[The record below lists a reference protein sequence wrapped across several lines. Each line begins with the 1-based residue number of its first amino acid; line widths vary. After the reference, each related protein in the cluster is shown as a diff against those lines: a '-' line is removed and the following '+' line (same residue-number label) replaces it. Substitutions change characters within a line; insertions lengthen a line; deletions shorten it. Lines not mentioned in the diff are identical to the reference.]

1 MSATGTVHTGDSRA
15 SHVRFIVIL
24 GALTALGP
32 LSNDTYLPG
41 FPDIAR
47 DLHASASATQ
57 LTLTACLVGLGA
69 GQLVAGP
76 LSDALGRRRPLI
88 AGLLLFVV
96 ASLLA
101 AVAPSIWLLVLLRL
115 LQGIGGATGIVIA
128 AAVVRDRHT
137 GPAAARFFSLLLLVT
152 GLAPVL
158 APVIGGQ
165 LLRWTSW
172 QGIFVALAVA
182 GAAMTAAVAVGLPET
197 LPVERRQS
205 GGLRAMVPI
214 FRRLLADRVFVGY
227 VLSCGFGFAAMFA
240 YIAGSPFVL
249 QVIHNMTPQEYSGVF
264 AINALGLVVAAQIS
278 GRIVGR
284 VGPRRL
290 LAVGV
295 TSSAVGGL
303 IVLAAVLAGAGLVPL
318 LVGLFVVV
326 SSVGLIMPNSMALA
340 LGDYGQVA
348 GTAAALIGLAQH
360 LIGAAAAPFA
370 GVAGT
375 GNATPM
381 AVVIAI
387 LGVATL
393 LSFALLSR
401 ARQRSSVA
409 EEPVSPPLAERVVL
423 EAE

>member
-1 MSATGTVHTGDSRA
+1 MSETGTVRAGDSRA
-15 SHVRFIVIL
+15 SYFRFIVIL
-24 GALTALGP
+24 GALTGLGP
-32 LSNDTYLPG
+32 LANDTYLPG

-57 LTLTACLVGLGA
+57 LTLTACLVGLGV
-69 GQLVAGP
+69 GQLLAGP

-96 ASLLA
+96 SSLLSA
-101 AVAPSIWLLVLLRL
+101 MAPSIWLLVALRL

-137 GPAAARFFSLLLLVT
+137 GPAAARFFSLLLLIT

-158 APVIGGQ
+158 APVVGGQ

-172 QGIFVALAVA
+172 QGIFVALAVV
-182 GAAMTAAVAVGLPET
+182 GAAMTAAVAVWLPET

-214 FRRLLADRVFVGY
+214 FRKLLADRVFVGY

-249 QVIHNMTPQEYSGVF
+249 QVIYEMTPQKYSGVF
-264 AINALGLVVAAQIS
+264 AINALGLVVVAQVS
-278 GRIVGR
+278 GRIVHR
-284 VGPRRL
+284 FGPRKL

-326 SSVGLIMPNSMALA
+326 ASVGLIMPNSMALA
-340 LGDYGQVA
+340 LGDYGAVA

-370 GVAGT
+370 GLAGT
-375 GNATPM
+375 GSATPM

-387 LGVATL
+387 LGVGTL
-393 LSFALLSR
+393 LAFGLLSR
-401 ARQRSSVA
+401 ARQQA
-409 EEPVSPPLAERVVL
+409 SPPEDPASAPLEERVVF
-423 EAE
+423 EAD